1 MTRQVN
7 VAEAKAKLSQLLDEA
22 ASGKEVVIARAGKP
36 IVRLTPI
43 DHPRRIE
50 LGFLD
55 LHIPDSFF
63 FDPLPE
69 DELALW
75 E

>member
-1 MTRQVN
+1 VN
-7 VAEAKAKLSQLLDEA
+7 IAEAKAKLSQLLDEA
-22 ASGKEVVIARAGKP
+22 AAGKEVVIARAGKP

-43 DHPRRIE
+43 DRPKRIE

-55 LHIPDSFF
+55 LDIPDAFF

-69 DELALW
+69 EELALW

>member
-1 MTRQVN
+1 VN
-7 VAEAKAKLSQLLDEA
+7 IAEAKAKLSQLLDEA
-22 ASGKEVVIARAGKP
+22 AAGKEVVIARAGKP

-43 DHPRRIE
+43 DRPKRIE

-55 LHIPDSFF
+55 LDIPDALF

-69 DELALW
+69 EELALW